1 MRTRITTAL
10 TLTAI
15 LTLTACGNDADNQ
28 EPEDTTPV
36 APTAT
41 NEPAE
46 TTRSPTQEPDSEE
59 PTAEEPEEGDV
70 PPMDY
75 DTAPLP
81 DGTFPPEQVPFGQP
95 TYRAVMYM
103 GHDAPLEWEATLTDF
118 HCDVDTDQVIADFE
132 ESMLNPY
139 QLRAGHKLCAATIR
153 YENIGTVPGTYPEQ
167 PDGVIVGE
175 ALIEQTTN
183 YELFVINDILMSEP
197 LGGPFNPGITFEAQ
211 TLLEVPEGSEPTAV
225 YLGPDDTQIV
235 AHLLTK

>member
-1 MRTRITTAL
+1 MRTKLAFTTAL
-10 TLTAI
+10 LIA
-15 LTLTACGNDADNQ
+15 LTACGSNNDNGNEAD
-28 EPEDTTPV
+28 P
-36 APTAT
+36 APHVPTK
-41 NEPAE
+41 
-46 TTRSPTQEPDSEE
+46 TQEAPAPPTEDPTEE
-59 PTAEEPEEGDV
+59 ETDG
-70 PPMDY
+70 PPMDG
-75 DTAPLP
+75 DTAAMP
-81 DGTFPPEQVPFGQP
+81 DGTLPPEQVPLGQP
-95 TYRAVMYM
+95 AYRAVMYM

-118 HCDVDTDQVIADFE
+118 HCDVDTDRVIADFE

-183 YELFVINDILMSEP
+183 YELFIINDILMSEP